1 MDAKLSLYKSSSPNT
16 VKYRIKYGNTDTDL
30 NMVQNFDA
38 LTQVTWSGSIGAVIV
53 TGLDPMLP
61 WYFQA
66 FAVNAFDV
74 ESTGTNK
81 VSTATAPAAPSQ
93 LTLVSLT

>member
-1 MDAKLSLYKSSSPNT
+1 MDAKLSFLKSSSPNT

-30 NMVQNFDA
+30 NMVADFDA
-38 LTQVTWSGSIGAVIV
+38 LTQVTWSGTIGNVIV
-53 TGLDPMLP
+53 PSLDPMSP

-66 FAVNAFDV
+66 FAVNAFNV

-81 VSTATAPAAPSQ
+81 VSTATAPAPPGS
-93 LTLVSLT
+93 LSLVSLT